1 MAAFGEN
8 LRREREMRGVSL
20 EEISAAT
27 KISLRFLQAVE
38 QEDFAKLP
46 GGIFARSFIRSYARY
61 LGLEEERVLAEY
73 QLAAHPSNDVDL
85 VRMTPAS
92 RGSASDTK
100 GRSPVVAT
108 LVAVVL
114 LAGGYLLYHYSR
126 RTVEMPATPTPSA
139 ATTPPAAQPTA
150 QPASTTPGAPGA
162 PGAGPQEGSVPP
174 GTVAGAPAGT
184 TASGTATTPGT
195 VPSAGANSTPP
206 GQTPVATQAAAPSA
220 PPESAKFPPDGSLVL
235 QVAATERA
243 WVAVEADG
251 KTVLQR
257 VLNPNEVQTLK
268 AHDSFSVTSGNAQG
282 IILTLNGETLK
293 PLGRRGEVKTVHLT
307 RDDLKSPAP

>member
-1 MAAFGEN
+1 
-8 LRREREMRGVSL
+8 MRGVSL

-27 KISLRFLQAVE
+27 KISVRLLQAIE
-38 QEDFAKLP
+38 NEDFVKLP

-61 LGLEEERVLAEY
+61 LGLEEEQVLAEY

-85 VRMTPAS
+85 MRMTPAS
-92 RGSASDTK
+92 RAPATETT
-100 GRSPVVAT
+100 GRSPLVAT

-126 RTVEMPATPTPSA
+126 RTAEMPT
-139 ATTPPAAQPTA
+139 TTPPSATTTISAPAQPTT
-150 QPASTTPGAPGA
+150 QPVPTTSGAPTAPGA
-162 PGAGPQEGSVPP
+162 APQEGSVPP
-174 GTVAGAPAGT
+174 GTAHGTAPSGT
-184 TASGTATTPGT
+184 TANPFTTAAT
-195 VPSAGANSTPP
+195 GASSTPP
-206 GQTPVATQAAAPSA
+206 TQRTATQPAQPVS
-220 PPESAKFPPDGSLVL
+220 PEGARFPADSGLVL

-257 VLNPNEVQTLK
+257 VLDPNEVQTLK
-268 AHDSFSVTSGNAQG
+268 AHESFNVTAGNAQG

-307 RDDLKSPAP
+307 RDDVKSPAP